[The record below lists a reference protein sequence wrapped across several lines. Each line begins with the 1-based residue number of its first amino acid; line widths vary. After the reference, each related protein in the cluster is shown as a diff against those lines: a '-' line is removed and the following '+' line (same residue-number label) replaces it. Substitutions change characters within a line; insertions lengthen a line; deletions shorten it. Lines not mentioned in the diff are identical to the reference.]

1 MSTRLQRIEE
11 ICRERRVKALYV
23 FGSRSSEIYRVI
35 QDETIDLQPSLKDV
49 DIGILTHALLSI
61 DEKISLSS
69 ELEELFDTP
78 RVDLVIM
85 QDADPFLAVNIIRGE
100 RIYAEDA
107 HFMDEYELFV
117 LRRAGDLTERERER
131 ISMIL
136 HRG

>member
-61 DEKISLSS
+61 DEKISLSL